1 LQPVATSRKSNGLKN
16 RRNKRKPLPCLAT
29 SCSLERMVRRSVAPA
44 SGRQPTTSTLTRRC
58 ASSQKDVGLTS
69 ATRTGGHPQLGK
81 RMQHRRGAR
90 PVRAAERSAGRRGGQ
105 PGEHRGLPLERLL
118 LAVEGIAV
126 GQLAG
131 VEVADMRPV
140 GVLPD
145 QRSQR
150 QLDADA
156 GVGLRSSSQTC
167 PCD

>member
-1 LQPVATSRKSNGLKN
+1 
-16 RRNKRKPLPCLAT
+16 
-29 SCSLERMVRRSVAPA
+29 
-44 SGRQPTTSTLTRRC
+44 
-58 ASSQKDVGLTS
+58 
-69 ATRTGGHPQLGK
+69 
-81 RMQHRRGAR
+81 MQHRMDELIARPCGAR